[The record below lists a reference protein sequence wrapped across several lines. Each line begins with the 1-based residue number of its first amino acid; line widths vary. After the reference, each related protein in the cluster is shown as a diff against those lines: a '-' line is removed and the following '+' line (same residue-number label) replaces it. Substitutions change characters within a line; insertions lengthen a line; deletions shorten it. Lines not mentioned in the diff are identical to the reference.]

1 MSSASKSYDV
11 IIAGGGPAGSSAA
24 IHLAKRNFSVLL
36 VEKGKFPRPK
46 LCGEF
51 ISPECIQHFERLG
64 VATQMQSSHPAL
76 IKETV
81 FFSRRGR
88 KTVVPSSW
96 FGGVAA
102 LGLSRAAMDDN
113 LLARARTVG
122 VDVADDTTVTRV
134 LEDNDGVCGV
144 RVKNRSGDFEYTSR
158 IVVDAT
164 GRARSLA
171 RRVEDRLSKKPKLV
185 AFKAHLENTKAS
197 LTACEIYSYPGGY
210 GGISTVEND
219 LSNLCFIIDA
229 AHVREA
235 NSDPETV
242 LHRNVM
248 LNPRAEFTLHD
259 ARVRSEWLSV
269 AIESFGR
276 YRPSPIRGLLA
287 IGDAASFIDPFTGS
301 GMLMALESG
310 DLVAQTIV
318 RHEHKFRHQIE
329 GIDQLSAD
337 YSRAYRKNFDS
348 RLRICSM
355 LRRVAFRPL
364 LAQLTIAVCASSDRF
379 SNWLARATRSN
390 LKQNTTSAVPLK

>member
-1 MSSASKSYDV
+1 MSTASKSYDV

-24 IHLAKRNFSVLL
+24 IHLASRDFSVLL
-36 VEKGKFPRPK
+36 VEKSTFPRPK

-51 ISPECIQHFERLG
+51 ISPECVQHFEKLG
-64 VATQMQSSHPAL
+64 VASQMQLSHPAL
-76 IKETV
+76 INETV

-96 FGGVAA
+96 FGGAAA
-102 LGLSRAAMDDN
+102 LGLSRATMDDN
-113 LLARARTVG
+113 LLNRARAVG
-122 VDVADDTTVTRV
+122 VDVLDGATVTKV
-134 LEDNDGVCGV
+134 LADKDGACGV
-144 RVKNRSGDFEYTSR
+144 GVKNRNGDFEYEAQ

-171 RRVEDRLSKKPKLV
+171 RKVETRNSQKARLV
-185 AFKAHLENTKAS
+185 AFKAHLENTNAP

-210 GGISTVEND
+210 GGISTVEKG
-219 LSNLCFIIDA
+219 LSNVCFIINA
-229 AHVREA
+229 AYVREA
-235 NSDPETV
+235 SSDPETV
-242 LHRNVM
+242 LRRNVM
-248 LNPRAEFTLHD
+248 LNPRAAHTLRD
-259 ARVRSEWLSV
+259 AHVCTEWLSV

-318 RHEHKFRHQIE
+318 RHEHKLEHRVDAVE
-329 GIDQLSAD
+329 QLCSD
-337 YSRAYRKNFDS
+337 YSIAYRKKFDS

-355 LRRVAFRPL
+355 LRRVAFQPL
-364 LAQLTIAVCASSDRF
+364 LAQLTISVCASSDRV
-379 SNWLARATRSN
+379 SSWLARATRSS
-390 LKQNTTSAVPLK
+390 LRQNRASTVSLE

>member
-1 MSSASKSYDV
+1 VSTASKSYDV

-24 IHLAKRNFSVLL
+24 IHLASRDFSVLL
-36 VEKGKFPRPK
+36 LEKSTFPRPK

-51 ISPECIQHFERLG
+51 ISPECVQHFEKLG
-64 VATQMQSSHPAL
+64 VANEMQQSHPAL
-76 IKETV
+76 INETV

-102 LGLSRAAMDDN
+102 LGLSRATMDYN
-113 LLARARTVG
+113 LLNRARAVG
-122 VDVADDTTVTRV
+122 VEVLDGATVTKV
-134 LEDNDGVCGV
+134 LQDEDGACGV
-144 RVKNRSGDFEYTSR
+144 GVKNRNGEFEYEAR

-171 RRVEDRLSKKPKLV
+171 RKVETRLSQKPKLV
-185 AFKAHLENTKAS
+185 AFKTHLENTNAP

-210 GGISTVEND
+210 GGISTVEKG
-219 LSNLCFIIDA
+219 LSNLCFISNAAYVKDA
-229 AHVREA
+229 S
-235 NSDPETV
+235 SDPETV
-242 LHRNVM
+242 LRRSVM
-248 LNPRAEFTLHD
+248 LNPRAAYTLRD
-259 ARVRSEWLSV
+259 AHVCTDWLSV

-318 RHEHKFRHQIE
+318 RHEHKLGHRVDAIE
-329 GIDQLSAD
+329 QLCSD
-337 YSRAYRKNFDS
+337 YSFAYRKKFDS

-364 LAQLTIAVCASSDRF
+364 LAQFTISICASSNHV
-379 SNWLARATRSN
+379 SNWLARATRSS
-390 LKQNTTSAVPLK
+390 LKQNTASTVPLK